1 MFHVYVVI
9 IRSYKYKTY
18 HSREV
23 ELLELLLLN
32 ADGLE
37 VVPKLGVSLQILL
50 TCPFCPGNNLKIE
63 TTIYVWTILKFSPSQ
78 NVRIL
83 FFHCTFIECNLK
95 ESSVKQRNL
104 SLGLERKHLGKKW
117 PQSNGGGGVSHMNS
131 CLEAFMKILLQC
143 KIS

>member
-1 MFHVYVVI
+1 MFHVYIVI

-37 VVPKLGVSLQILL
+37 VVPELGVSLQILL

-95 ESSVKQRNL
+95 ESLIRI
-104 SLGLERKHLGKKW
+104 GKKT
-117 PQSNGGGGVSHMNS
+117 SGKAMGGGEVSHMNS